1 MNKETIKV
9 SREEADSLP
18 IPVLRKMFG
27 IIETG
32 EYSIER
38 LTDYAYRCYTKM
50 NLFIYILM
58 FIPFH
63 IFEMLLCIWECGFR
77 EFGLIDREIDR
88 YTVFKHDMQFENVD
102 KLYKSYKESGREKYE
117 QKTCEYSEDLE
128 G

>member
-1 MNKETIKV
+1 MNKEIIKIK
-9 SREEADSLP
+9 REEADSLP

-63 IFEMLLCIWECGFR
+63 IFEIFLCIWECGFR
-77 EFGLIDREIDR
+77 EFGLIGREIDQ
-88 YTVFKHDMQFENVD
+88 YTIFKHDMRFENVD
-102 KLYKSYKESGREKYE
+102 KLYKAYKENRK
-117 QKTCEYSEDLE
+117 
-128 G
+128 

>member
-1 MNKETIKV
+1 MINKETIKIK
-9 SREEADSLP
+9 REEAESLN

-27 IIETG
+27 VIEVG

-58 FIPFH
+58 FIPIH

-88 YTVFKHDMQFENVD
+88 YTVFKHDVQFESVKRCYNMHNN
-102 KLYKSYKESGREKYE
+102 
-117 QKTCEYSEDLE
+117 
-128 G
+128 

>member
-1 MNKETIKV
+1 MNKETIKI

-88 YTVFKHDMQFENVD
+88 YTVFKHDVQFENVD
-102 KLYKSYKESGREKYE
+102 KLYKAHKENGK
-117 QKTCEYSEDLE
+117 
-128 G
+128 